1 MNHLTCTLTSGLGVL
16 IRDTG
21 VSRAQICQ
29 LQLPAASPG
38 GPRGISDLCELALA
52 ERQNKNKVSGAA
64 SLPASLIIFK

>member
-38 GPRGISDLCELALA
+38 GSSDLCELALA
-52 ERQNKNKVSGAA
+52 ERQNKNKVSSAA

>member
-29 LQLPAASPG
+29 LQLPAAPPG
-38 GPRGISDLCELALA
+38 GSSDLCELALA
-52 ERQNKNKVSGAA
+52 ERQNKNKVSRAA